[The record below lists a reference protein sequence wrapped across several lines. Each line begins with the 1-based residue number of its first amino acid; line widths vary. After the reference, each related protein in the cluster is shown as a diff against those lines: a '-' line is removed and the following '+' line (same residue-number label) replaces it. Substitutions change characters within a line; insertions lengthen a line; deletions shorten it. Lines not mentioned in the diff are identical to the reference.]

1 MFDSKIALASTYE
14 HYFVRLHC
22 AIVLFLRA
30 RRHKVKVMTNKVSTI
45 LEKALFSCAVVI
57 FGVYKYSEFIG
68 ATYIDT

>member
-14 HYFVRLHC
+14 HYFVFPGC
-22 AIVLFLRA
+22 TVLFLRA
-30 RRHKVKVMTNKVSTI
+30 RRHKVKDMIKKVSTI
-45 LEKALFSCAVVI
+45 LEKALFSCAVGI